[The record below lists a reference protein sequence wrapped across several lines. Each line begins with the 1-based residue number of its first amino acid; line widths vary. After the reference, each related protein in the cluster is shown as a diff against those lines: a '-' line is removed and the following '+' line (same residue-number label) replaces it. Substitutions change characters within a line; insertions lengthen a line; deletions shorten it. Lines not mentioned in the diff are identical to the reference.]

1 MIHMR
6 RFVACLLACAALAVG
21 VGGSALAATGDSAD
35 LGVSIKA
42 DATSY
47 KVGDL
52 VTYTVTVTNYGE
64 ATADSVKLTDLLPA
78 GLELVSVDASSST
91 SSSVAAGDL
100 VMDPND
106 TTSDTAAAAR
116 IAEGAKLDL
125 GYDVGSSG
133 GETLVT
139 VPLDSLSSLTYSS
152 ASDATRTITIVARAT
167 ASGTTTNVAS
177 VDSANPD
184 QNEAGNNYALSS
196 VAVAA

>member
-1 MIHMR
+1 MR

-21 VGGSALAATGDSAD
+21 VAGSALAATGDSAD

-52 VTYTVTVTNYGE
+52 VTYTLTVTNYGE

-91 SSSVAAGDL
+91 SSTVAAGDR
-100 VMDPND
+100 VVDPND

-116 IAEGAKLDL
+116 IAEGAKMDL

-184 QNEAGNNYALSS
+184 QNEAGNNFALSS

>member
-1 MIHMR
+1 MIQMT
-6 RFVACLLACAALAVG
+6 RFVACLLVSAALAV
-21 VGGSALAATGDSAD
+21 VVAGSALADTGDSAD
-35 LGVSIKA
+35 LGVSVKA

-52 VTYTVTVTNYGE
+52 VTYTLTVTNYGE
-64 ATADSVKLTDLLPA
+64 ATAGSVKLTDLLPA

-91 SSSVAAGDL
+91 SSAVAAGDL

-125 GYDVGSSG
+125 GYDVGSSAG
-133 GETLVT
+133 KTLVT

-152 ASDATRTITIVARAT
+152 VNDATRTITIVARAT
-167 ASGTTTNVAS
+167 TSGTVTNVAS

>member
-6 RFVACLLACAALAVG
+6 RFVACLLACAALAV
-21 VGGSALAATGDSAD
+21 VVAGSALADPGDSAD
-35 LGVSIKA
+35 LGVSVKA
-42 DATSY
+42 DAKSY
-47 KVGDL
+47 TVGDL
-52 VTYTVTVTNYGE
+52 VTYTLTVTNYGE
-64 ATADSVKLTDLLPA
+64 ATADSVKLVDLLPA

-91 SSSVAAGDL
+91 SSTVAAGDL
-100 VMDPND
+100 VVDPND

-116 IAEGAKLDL
+116 IAEGAKMDL
-125 GYDVGSSG
+125 GYDVSSSG

-152 ASDATRTITIVARAT
+152 ASDAMRTITIVARET

-184 QNEAGNNYALSS
+184 QNEAGNNFAVSS
-196 VAVAA
+196 VAIAA

>member
-6 RFVACLLACAALAVG
+6 RFIACLVAAAALAVG

-35 LGVSIKA
+35 LGVSVKA

-64 ATADSVKLTDLLPA
+64 ATADSVKLTDLLSA
-78 GLELVSVDASSST
+78 GLELVSVDASST

-100 VMDPND
+100 VTDPND

-116 IAEGAKLDL
+116 IAAGAKADL

-133 GETLVT
+133 GKTLVT